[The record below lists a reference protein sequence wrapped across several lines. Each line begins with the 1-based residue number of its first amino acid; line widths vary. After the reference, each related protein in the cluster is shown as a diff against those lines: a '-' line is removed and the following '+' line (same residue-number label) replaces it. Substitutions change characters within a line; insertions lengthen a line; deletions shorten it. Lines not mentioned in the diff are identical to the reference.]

1 MFGPF
6 ASSISPG
13 ERREAIVTKRASPL
27 AVHVV
32 RIHYRHWGNYSGFN
46 QLTRFLDRERIRLSI
61 QRVPLHPNEPRWLDR
76 LSKRIAEKLA
86 GGQCVNWYT
95 SLDVVADALVFA
107 RALAIGTDVVHYLD
121 GDHSIGFLPD
131 LLRRARGLRKR
142 PRVVATFHQ
151 PPDWLADIVCEENLR
166 SVDRVTVVSRDQQE
180 FFARLAPRVPVVYI
194 PHGIDVDFFRP
205 PSPGTERPGFR
216 CITVGSWFR
225 DHAIVL
231 QLAER
236 LRRSS
241 DIKFHLVS
249 SGIREKVPENV
260 VLHRGVDDAT
270 LRRLYQ
276 EASVLLLP
284 LKNATANNALLEGI
298 ACGLPVI
305 VTDLPAIRD
314 YVPGEEA
321 IRIPENA
328 LDEFESAILRLREEP
343 AARARIA
350 RLARE
355 RALTFGW
362 GRIAPRI
369 EDLYREVCGASPAG
383 KREAS

>member
-1 MFGPF
+1 M
-6 ASSISPG
+6 ARRVSP
-13 ERREAIVTKRASPL
+13 P

-46 QLTRFLDRERIRLSI
+46 QFARFLDRERVRLSV

-86 GGQCVNWYT
+86 GGRCVTWYT
-95 SLDVVADALVFA
+95 SLDVAADALIFA
-107 RALAIGTDVVHYLD
+107 RALMIGTDVIHYLD

-131 LLRRARGLRKR
+131 LLRRARSLRRR

-151 PPDWLADIVCEENLR
+151 PPDWLADIVREENLR

-180 FFARLAPRVPVVYI
+180 FFERLAPRVPVSWI
-194 PHGIDVDFFRP
+194 PHGIDVDFFHP
-205 PSPGTERPGFR
+205 PSPGTKRPGFR

-225 DHAIVL
+225 DYAIVL

-236 LRRSS
+236 MRRFS
-241 DIKFHLVS
+241 DIEFHLVS
-249 SGIREKVPENV
+249 SGIRGEVPGNV

-276 EASVLLLP
+276 EASALLLP

-305 VTDLPAIRD
+305 VTDLSAIRD

-321 IRIPENA
+321 IRIPGNA
-328 LDEFESAILRLREEP
+328 LEEFESAILRLRDEP
-343 AARARIA
+343 DTRARLS

-369 EDLYREVCGASPAG
+369 EDLYRDVCDASPAE
-383 KREAS
+383 RAEAS